1 MIKIGV
7 TGGIGSGKSIFCKI
21 FSHSGYPVYDSDKK
35 AKEILN
41 QNNELK
47 EKVILLLGS
56 HAYDR
61 NGQYNRNWVANV
73 VFNDLEKLKKLNGLI
88 HPYVAND
95 FEEWLKIN
103 KSCSIIVK
111 ETALLIETGLY
122 KKMDFNINVTAP
134 LSLRIERILQRD
146 PMRNEHDIW
155 QIINKQLTDNERNK
169 YVDYVVVNDEK
180 KSLIEQFNHVFQML
194 NA

>member
-21 FSHSGYPVYDSDKK
+21 FSYSGYPVYDSDKK

-134 LSLRIERILQRD
+134 LSLRIERILKRD

-194 NA
+194 NE

>member
-35 AKEILN
+35 AREILN

-56 HAYDR
+56 QAYDR

-134 LSLRIERILQRD
+134 LSLRIERILKRD

-194 NA
+194 NE

>member
-134 LSLRIERILQRD
+134 LSLRIERILKRD

-194 NA
+194 NE

>member
-73 VFNDLEKLKKLNGLI
+73 VFNDLEKLRKLNGLV

-111 ETALLIETGLY
+111 EAALLIETGLY

-134 LSLRIERILQRD
+134 LSLRIERILKRD

-194 NA
+194 NE